1 MHANDSGQAGV
12 AIGRVAS
19 LHFRRNAFDAPEAVG
34 AVQALAGLG
43 LAGDIQQHALSPRQ
57 LLIAGAPAYARL
69 GLPANALRENLLLDI
84 DVGSAFESSGD
95 SAGDGVIAR
104 AGDSVVGGAGDGAD
118 DKPTH
123 SAVLSSGRLLSVGA
137 GAIIQLTF
145 ACEPCGRLNLRQNGL
160 SRTIGSQRGMLGRV
174 LAGGAI
180 VAGDPVFLLAQ
191 RMPSWSN
198 GWRARVEMV
207 LARVPHGMVVEYRQ
221 LALLAGVAL
230 TYCRVFP
237 RVARELGLAHVAV
250 PLRSDNP
257 LPRWDGAGLFE
268 QPAHS
273 GPATPAPAP

>member
-1 MHANDSGQAGV
+1 MARPSRHVACSRRHRRESGLNERLNPHAAGV

-19 LHFRRNAFDAPEAVG
+19 LHLRRNAFDAPAAVD

-43 LAGDIQQHALSPRQ
+43 LEGDIQQHALSPRQ
-57 LLIAGAPAYARL
+57 LLIAGVPAYARL
-69 GLPANALRENLLLDI
+69 GLPANALRENLLLDV
-84 DVGSAFESSGD
+84 DVDSVHGSADSNADSG
-95 SAGDGVIAR
+95 ALV
-104 AGDSVVGGAGDGAD
+104 
-118 DKPTH
+118 
-123 SAVLSSGRLLSVGA
+123 SGRLLAVGA

-145 ACEPCGRLNLRQNGL
+145 ACEPCGRLNLRQDRLSQAIGL
-160 SRTIGSQRGMLGRV
+160 QRGMLARV

-180 VAGDPVFLLAQ
+180 VTGDPVFLLPQ

-198 GWRARVEMV
+198 GWRDRVETV
-207 LARVPHGMVVEYRQ
+207 LARVPRGMVVEYRQ

-257 LPRWDGAGLFE
+257 LPRWDGAGLFD
-268 QPAHS
+268 
-273 GPATPAPAP
+273 